1 MFLSFYELDIQGSL
15 VSFMLVGV
23 IEGVFLLED
32 GELLV
37 LGLELDVFDASDNSM
52 ANWALDGSFNWILVV
67 LYVCFDIYIAVQSKE
82 RRILAWIL
90 GFQIRCWIIILCL
103 LLFCVLAS
111 IRIQNFACILKIFS
125 FQFHLSG
132 LQEALILWCCLFLWR
147 FCQLRILRFCS
158 ASRMKDFSS

>member
-1 MFLSFYELDIQGSL
+1 MMFLSFYELDIQGSL
-15 VSFMLVGV
+15 VSFMLVAV

-82 RRILAWIL
+82 RRILA
-90 GFQIRCWIIILCL
+90 
-103 LLFCVLAS
+103 
-111 IRIQNFACILKIFS
+111 
-125 FQFHLSG
+125 
-132 LQEALILWCCLFLWR
+132 
-147 FCQLRILRFCS
+147 
-158 ASRMKDFSS
+158 

>member
-1 MFLSFYELDIQGSL
+1 MMFLSFYELDIQGSL

-82 RRILAWIL
+82 RRILA
-90 GFQIRCWIIILCL
+90 
-103 LLFCVLAS
+103 
-111 IRIQNFACILKIFS
+111 
-125 FQFHLSG
+125 
-132 LQEALILWCCLFLWR
+132 
-147 FCQLRILRFCS
+147 
-158 ASRMKDFSS
+158 